1 MLLLFANGENSL
13 LKNMQVLTTLQAN
26 AMSSSTYKLKSE
38 FRNYFNDDN
47 FIGVCGNQDDGE
59 G

>member
-13 LKNMQVLTTLQAN
+13 LKNIQVLTTLQAN
-26 AMSSSTYKLKSE
+26 AKSSWTYKLKSE
-38 FRNYFNDDN
+38 FRNDLNDDN
-47 FIGVCGNQDDGE
+47 FIGVCGDQDDGE